1 MNYEEEEDL
10 FLDDEEY
17 TDTCTECLE
26 LSFYE
31 AVNLLDTAYTDL
43 TIGDVLSG
51 CSAANS

>member
-1 MNYEEEEDL
+1 MNYEEEDDL

-31 AVNLLDTAYTDL
+31 AVNLLDTAYADL
-43 TIGDVLSG
+43 TIADTMDR
-51 CSAANS
+51 CAATIN